1 MVFAEESAD
10 FESEALAH
18 RIEFCAWLWRDFF
31 RDGMVVIEVGR
42 PDEREARSR
51 VDKAFHA
58 IRNCGAECVVRSH
71 CVHAKSNFAMGALNR
86 AVDND
91 VHALCS
97 GHDLSKIGYIDLP
110 RVVWGIDGHEVGDAK
125 LVVVFERFDHVRT
138 EKTVTTENEDVH
150 GIIG

>member
-1 MVFAEESAD
+1 MVFAEESAE
-10 FESEALAH
+10 FEPEALAH
-18 RIEFCAWLWRDFF
+18 CIEFRAGLWGNFF
-31 RDGMVVIEVGR
+31 RNGMVVIEVGR
-42 PDEREARSR
+42 ADERKARSR

-58 IRNCGAECVVRSH
+58 TGNCGAECVVRSH

-86 AVDND
+86 AVDDD

-110 RVVWGIDGHEVGDAK
+110 RVVRCIDGHEVGDAK
-125 LVVVFERFDHVRT
+125 LVVVFEGFDDIRT
-138 EKTVTTENEDVH
+138 EKTVATEDEDVH